1 MNVVAGA
8 AQVPVDDVFEGG
20 EEFLEQFVILSG
32 CNVGTDGLEVPK
44 NGVYCVVAGGVSGFG
59 EGVGQ
64 HPLTEVFGEGAQDG
78 AGDFWATGG
87 EGETG
92 EGDHSVAAPVSEP
105 GVASDDG
112 FAGCCLLGFWVGSG
126 AGGDELVGGENELLG
141 YLLRRGCAN
150 GCVRPPGFGCAQ
162 PLGFGCAQPPG
173 RLWVVG
179 WPGGTA
185 VGERSGTDRLWVKGF
200 G

>member
-8 AQVPVDDVFEGG
+8 AQVPVDDVFEGR

-141 YLLRRGCAN
+141 YLLRRGCA
-150 GCVRPPGFGCAQ
+150 Q
-162 PLGFGCAQPPG
+162 PLG

-185 VGERSGTDRLWVKGF
+185 VGGRSGTDRLWVKGF